1 MKAYLT
7 SRTAAVAAA
16 FAILAALSFTG
27 VAQAITDT
35 VFRYSAPKTAY
46 FPISGMAMNASSDNY
61 DYNNG
66 WFTGLSPASGVPCF
80 STGVNLPHGS
90 TITGLTIWYESG
102 DVGSGVTASLY
113 RFQLNDGSFDTI
125 GERTFLND
133 TNGIRKA
140 GNVPV
145 ATSFATVNNF
155 QFSYGLGIC
164 LETTTFRDARVR
176 YTYNTAGD

>member
-1 MKAYLT
+1 LKACLT
-7 SRTAAVAAA
+7 SRTAAIAGA

-35 VFRYSAPKTAY
+35 VFRYTTPKTAY

-61 DYNNG
+61 DYTNG
-66 WFTGLSPASGVPCF
+66 WFNGLSPVSGVPCF

-102 DVGSGVTASLY
+102 AVGGVSVSFY
-113 RFQLNDGSFDTI
+113 RFQLNDGSFDKI

-133 TNGIRKA
+133 TNGLRQA

-145 ATSFATVNNF
+145 TTSFATVNNF

-164 LETTTFRDARVR
+164 LEATTFRDARVR